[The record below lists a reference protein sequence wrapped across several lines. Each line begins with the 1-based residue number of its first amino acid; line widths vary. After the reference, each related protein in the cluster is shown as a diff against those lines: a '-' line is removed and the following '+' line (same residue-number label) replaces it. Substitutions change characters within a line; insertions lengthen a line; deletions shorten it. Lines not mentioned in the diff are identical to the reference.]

1 MGGNVLGDMDNIE
14 ILNPISEDLSCL
26 RQNLLGGL
34 LNIVN
39 KNNNKDRQNISIF
52 EIGPVFTGI
61 HPGEQKDCLTI
72 VRSGRAIDKNW
83 TANNRNYDVF
93 DIKSDLVSLLRLL
106 KIPFR

>member
-1 MGGNVLGDMDNIE
+1 MEIISWSFSNKKWEENVTGDTDNIE
-14 ILNPISEDLSCL
+14 ILNPISEELSCL

-61 HPGEQKDCLTI
+61 TPRRTKGP
-72 VRSGRAIDKNW
+72 S
-83 TANNRNYDVF
+83 NNN
-93 DIKSDLVSLLRLL
+93 
-106 KIPFR
+106 

>member
-1 MGGNVLGDMDNIE
+1 MGGKFKGDKHIRNSKSNKRRSIMFATKS
-14 ILNPISEDLSCL
+14 ISC
-26 RQNLLGGL
+26 GL

-72 VRSGRAIDKNW
+72 VRSGKMQ
-83 TANNRNYDVF
+83 
-93 DIKSDLVSLLRLL
+93 
-106 KIPFR
+106 